1 MRGLRKNNSR
11 QHGFLPLLRSRP
23 DGWHVWFNEFVNG
36 YGNWVIFEFRS

>member
-23 DGWHVWFNEFVNG
+23 DGWHVWFDELFGGFRNR
-36 YGNWVIFEFRS
+36 VIF